1 MKYAVNQTSG
11 TFGSVKSHAV
21 SSWPFVWAPKN
32 PGWRKDPTGSPQP
45 AGVVPRVVAERR
57 ADAAGPN
64 VRRLREHDV
73 ERRRMALQ
81 NPREAAEG
89 DQPDERDDQP
99 DQEAPDEDQDD
110 PDDDDDA
117 AQGYPAVPSLSDC
130 ASPPVEVSR
139 ACTR

>member
-1 MKYAVNQTSG
+1 MAFLFAPGSGAADADDAAASSKTVQSAMPTVACRMENTSG
-11 TFGSVKSHAV
+11 RLDPPKLTLVCGFLRSGPGHLPDPDSMFTPARPRSVPLA
-21 SSWPFVWAPKN
+21 
-32 PGWRKDPTGSPQP
+32 
-45 AGVVPRVVAERR
+45 
-57 ADAAGPN
+57 
-64 VRRLREHDV
+64 
-73 ERRRMALQ
+73 
-81 NPREAAEG
+81 PREAAEG
-89 DQPDERDDQP
+89 DQADERDDQP